1 MQTLS
6 AELAK
11 RFSLGWSH
19 YVTLLTTGNREER
32 RFYELEAAGNGWSMR
47 ELERQIAV
55 VELTLPE
62 QANIYASKNQ
72 LYLPSK
78 QELAAQLERI
88 QRKLNY
94 PKGKGDE

>member
-1 MQTLS
+1 M
-6 AELAK
+6 K
-11 RFSLGWSH
+11 RFSLAWSH

-32 RFYELEAAGNGWSMR
+32 RFYELEAAGNGWSAR

-62 QANIYASKNQ
+62 EAKIYASKYQ

-78 QELAAQLERI
+78 QELASQLERI
-88 QRKLNY
+88 QRELNY
-94 PKGKGDE
+94 REDEGDE